1 MFGIAIEKPIASFLF
16 YAMKIRLYFSLII
29 LINTLHLKGQD
40 CDQKATGN
48 LKTADGYF
56 SWQRYPCALKEYLL
70 IYEKKPDNKKVNRK
84 IAQCYLNSPGANKSL
99 AINYLDFLIKAGKAE
114 KEVYLEMGQALLHKQ
129 DFDRSIEHFNKY
141 IELAKPGKEALKI
154 IEKYK
159 EQAYFSKEIIKHP
172 VNVTFKN
179 LGDDVNSPYN
189 DMHPYITEKEDV
201 IIFTS
206 DRKGVRGGYPLGD
219 GFFPDIMLTKVK
231 KGRDSFKGARS
242 IAGSFNTEFDEMAAG
257 GSSDG
262 SFLIYTTNEE
272 FQIFN
277 LKISFK
283 APKKRSY
290 PTAQYLKGINGRNSN
305 EMSATITNNGELL
318 IFSSDRKG
326 GYGGFDLWM
335 SKRLPNGN
343 WGTPINMGPNINTE
357 FDEAFPKFSHD
368 QSFLTFSSNGL
379 KGLGGYDLFK
389 TEFSEDLKIWT
400 KPKNLGH
407 PINSAYDDNTITFVK
422 NGRYAYKSDIRKDS
436 HGMRDIYRLTFNDVL
451 PIYTVVKSSVL
462 ADTLSNMDEITNS
475 LLNEF
480 ETSKKQLDS
489 VKSIGVSDQIIEEY
503 QKTYDFKQQKLDN
516 ADPFKNNF
524 VEVTDE
530 KGEIYGQYKTNGSDG
545 KFIMILEPGEYKLA
559 ISHDGFDTINTK
571 IKIYDKS
578 NFTPE
583 LQKYFYLKPNL

>member
-1 MFGIAIEKPIASFLF
+1 
-16 YAMKIRLYFSLII
+16 MKISLYFSLFI
-29 LINTLHLKGQD
+29 LINTLHLKAQD

-70 IYEKKPDNKKVNRK
+70 IYKKKPDNKKVNRK

-99 AINYLDFLIKAGKAE
+99 AINYLDFLIKAGKTE
-114 KEVYLEMGQALLHKQ
+114 KEVFFEMGQALMYNE
-129 DFDRSIEHFNKY
+129 DFDRSIEYLNKY
-141 IELAKPGKEALKI
+141 VELAKPGKEALKI
-154 IEKYK
+154 IEKLK

-189 DMHPYITEKEDV
+189 DMHPYVTEKEDA

-206 DRKGVRGGYPLGD
+206 DRKGVRGGYPFGD

-242 IAGSFNTEFDEMAAG
+242 VAGSFNTEFDEMAAG

-262 SFLIYTTNEE
+262 AFLIYTTNEE

-318 IFSSDRKG
+318 IFSSDRKE

-335 SKRLPNGN
+335 SKKLPNGI
-343 WGTPINMGPNINTE
+343 WGNPINMGPNINTE
-357 FDEAFPKFSHD
+357 YDEAFPKFSQN

-379 KGLGGYDLFK
+379 EGLGGYDLFK

-400 KPKNLGH
+400 KPKNLGY
-407 PINSAYDDNTITFVK
+407 PINTAYDDNTITFVK
-422 NGRYAYKSDIRKDS
+422 NNRYAYKSDIRKDS
-436 HGMRDIYRLTFNDVL
+436 HGMRDLYRLTFNDVL
-451 PIYTVVKSSVL
+451 PIYTVVKSSIL
-462 ADTLSNMDEITNS
+462 ADTLSRIDEITKS
-475 LLNEF
+475 LQTEF

-489 VKSIGVSDQIIEEY
+489 IKSIGVGIKIIEKY
-503 QKTYDFKQQKLDN
+503 QENYDLKQQKLDN

-524 VEVTDE
+524 VEVTNH
-530 KGEIYGQYKTNGSDG
+530 KGEIYGQYRTNSLDG
-545 KFIMILEPGEYKLA
+545 KFIMILEPGEYNLA